1 MNYLTICQRVHDT
14 VGFQGQFT
22 SVLTGGYQAVIT
34 QAVKDSY
41 EDIQRYRKE
50 WQWLKNHRDVNVS
63 DLKSEYTLE
72 ELWGAG
78 FTQDLASYRYINWY
92 DTSGPTVRKFRLIP
106 VEYDNFILMTFSEPH
121 EPRLYSVR
129 PWDKALLIS
138 PVDANYTLDL
148 HYVQTLDQLVNNT
161 DEPQIP
167 LRHQQ
172 AIIYGAIMKVSTYTG
187 DPTLY
192 DTYSVKYAEELGQ
205 LMREEN
211 PARSV
216 TKRPIA

>member
-1 MNYLTICQRVHDT
+1 MNYLTICQRVHDI

-22 SVLTGGYQAVIT
+22 SVQATGYQAVVT

-41 EDIQRYRKE
+41 EDVQRYRAE
-50 WQWLKNHRDVNVS
+50 WNWLKASKDINVS
-63 DLKSEYTLE
+63 DLADVYTLE
-72 ELWGAG
+72 DLWGAG
-78 FTQDLASYRYINWY
+78 FTPDLAAYRYINWY
-92 DTSGPTVRKFRLIP
+92 DGTRKFRLREIH
-106 VEYDNFILMTFSEPH
+106 YDRFILMDFPEPH
-121 EPRLYSVR
+121 QPRLYTVR

-138 PVDANYTLDL
+138 PVDQVYTLDL
-148 HYVQTLDQLVNNT
+148 NYTLTLDQLVNNT
-161 DEPQIP
+161 DEPKIP

-172 AIIYGAIMKVSTYTG
+172 AIVYAAVMKVSTYTG

-192 DTYSVKYAEELGQ
+192 DTYSVKYAEEMGQ

-211 PARSV
+211 PARWV